1 MLPKHLNQVLIGR
14 NKDTQERWGDITSYI
29 FECIPDISLKMA
41 EFHRVLHCVRKGHN
55 LVQNLLLGGSSFLT
69 ARSSFLGAHSLNFN
83 PQRMDNFNFSLYFP
97 FLANKYFISGK
108 WKIYDA
114 KALNSKYRSKTSE
127 EFGKQLNAFRGKLK
141 WKNLTK
147 V

>member
-1 MLPKHLNQVLIGR
+1 
-14 NKDTQERWGDITSYI
+14 
-29 FECIPDISLKMA
+29 
-41 EFHRVLHCVRKGHN
+41 
-55 LVQNLLLGGSSFLT
+55 
-69 ARSSFLGAHSLNFN
+69 
-83 PQRMDNFNFSLYFP
+83 MDNFNFSLYFP

>member
-1 MLPKHLNQVLIGR
+1 MTR
-14 NKDTQERWGDITSYI
+14 A
-29 FECIPDISLKMA
+29 CISDISQKVIPPEADFL
-41 EFHRVLHCVRKGHN
+41 RVLHSVRKTCNPVLN
-55 LVQNLLLGGSSFLT
+55 LFLRGGAFLT
-69 ARSSFLGAHSLNFN
+69 ARSSFIGAHSFNFN
-83 PQRMDNFNFSLYFP
+83 RQRMNHFNFSLYFP
-97 FLANKYFISGK
+97 LVIFLFWLTNISSGK

-127 EFGKQLNAFRGKLK
+127 EFGKQLNAFREKLK